1 MKRSD
6 TTFGETL
13 VYYVYDVMFVT
24 PGIKGEKGS
33 AGYPGRDGNPGE
45 RGSPGK
51 DGTPVN
57 NTNQNI
63 SIPFSLIMNEVT
75 ELISTQ

>member
-1 MKRSD
+1 
-6 TTFGETL
+6 
-13 VYYVYDVMFVT
+13 MFVT

-63 SIPFSLIMNEVT
+63 SIPYS
-75 ELISTQ
+75 